1 MRKDEDRKAEQ
12 YETGRKYYI
21 DKSPAVLVNEM

>member
-1 MRKDEDRKAEQ
+1 MKTEKAEQ

-21 DKSPAVLVNEM
+21 DKTPAVLVNEM